1 MSVVTRAVG
10 YRDFVVIPFGFTGE
24 GQIPFGLIYAIP
36 LLLPLLSQIC
46 FAGVRFDSSFDQ
58 TSDPLP
64 GCWHRIHLR
73 RLRLGCLELEQHSS
87 WHPTGRIRSRHWQA
101 QISERSRI
109 AIFNLAAWPQKTLD
123 RSHPFRIYRI
133 TDASR
138 WHYPSSAGS
147 ESRCLGHARCGGV
160 PGASLS
166 ASGQGG
172 GPGLARCLLGR

>member
-1 MSVVTRAVG
+1 M
-10 YRDFVVIPFGFTGE
+10 IPFGFTGE

-87 WHPTGRIRSRHWQA
+87 WHPTGRIRFRHWQT